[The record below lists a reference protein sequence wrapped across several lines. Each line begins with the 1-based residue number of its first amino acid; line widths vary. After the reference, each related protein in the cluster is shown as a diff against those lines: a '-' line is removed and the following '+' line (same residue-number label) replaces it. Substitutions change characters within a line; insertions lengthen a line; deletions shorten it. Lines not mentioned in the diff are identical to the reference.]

1 MSFVRLYQII
11 TLGFCALITLTIPGV
26 VTSQDESLS
35 RTLLIKLSRD
45 QYQTLCG
52 SEVFTQCMGFSQQQC
67 LSISEDAIEQCLTP
81 LPERIALDQLDN
93 ELIEACPRQVYEDA
107 GYTEEKAAQCFDPVS
122 YTHLTLPTNR
132 EV

>member
-11 TLGFCALITLTIPGV
+11 ALGFCALITLTIPGV

-107 GYTEEKAAQCFDPVS
+107 GYSEEKAAQCFDQAYKAS
-122 YTHLTLPTNR
+122 EQTGEQTQ
-132 EV
+132 

>member
-93 ELIEACPRQVYEDA
+93 ELIEACPL
-107 GYTEEKAAQCFDPVS
+107 S
-122 YTHLTLPTNR
+122 LIHI
-132 EV
+132 

>member
-1 MSFVRLYQII
+1 MSFERCYQIVALGLCAMV
-11 TLGFCALITLTIPGV
+11 TLSIPGV

-67 LSISEDAIEQCLTP
+67 LSISEDATCLS
-81 LPERIALDQLDN
+81 
-93 ELIEACPRQVYEDA
+93 ELRLI
-107 GYTEEKAAQCFDPVS
+107 S
-122 YTHLTLPTNR
+122 WIMS
-132 EV
+132 

>member
-1 MSFVRLYQII
+1 MSFERCYQII
-11 TLGFCALITLTIPGV
+11 ALGLCALVTLSIPGV

-67 LSISEDAIEQCLTP
+67 LSISEDAIKQCLVP

-93 ELIEACPRQVYEDA
+93 ELIEACPKQVYEDA
-107 GYTEEKAAQCFDPVS
+107 GYTEEKAAQCFDQAYKAS
-122 YTHLTLPTNR
+122 EGATEQTQ
-132 EV
+132 